1 VATEMSGATPA
12 AEDAPIGL
20 PYSFYTQDVF
30 HKNNVIVVLI

>member
-1 VATEMSGATPA
+1 MSGAAQT

-20 PYSFYTQDVF
+20 PYSFYSQDEF